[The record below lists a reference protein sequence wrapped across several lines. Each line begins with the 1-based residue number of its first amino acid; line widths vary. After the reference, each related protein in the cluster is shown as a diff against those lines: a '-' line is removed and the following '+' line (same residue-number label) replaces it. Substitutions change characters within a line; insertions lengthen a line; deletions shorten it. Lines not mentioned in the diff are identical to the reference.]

1 MVFGDGFHQSHR
13 QIIAGNWRIRLAE
26 IEASLKT
33 NQGNT
38 GKSQVGS
45 QSSTSISFSTAPQTS
60 IFAISILSQFFESL
74 LRVNNRIQN

>member
-38 GKSQVGS
+38 GKSQVAGHKV
-45 QSSTSISFSTAPQTS
+45 QPAFHSSDLLRHLFLQS
-60 IFAISILSQFFESL
+60 IFEPLLS
-74 LRVNNRIQN
+74 